1 MFERRELN
9 VRLTDEEIAELG
21 RKQSHSQ
28 KELEIEE
35 ADARSDAS
43 THRKKV
49 KEIKKAISEL
59 ADAINT
65 GTARRLI
72 ECREVRDL
80 EAGKVYVV
88 RTDLAEDDPSRIVET
103 RDLTHAERQGEI
115 FASVP
120 PAEQEAA
127 LAREKERAAAE
138 EAAKAPPAESD
149 EERVARAEDE
159 DRLRRWS
166 PADGKEVGLELA
178 RRVFGDAAV
187 DAELAELAPMPPA
200 DGPIPDFTPDA
211 GDVQSAL
218 EALKAKRELEEEDD
232 LASAPDYSAAA
243 EIAADQL
250 ATGSRPE
257 GEDVKPGKRKA
268 KAQKSTKVRPSSLE
282 TKAPKASKGK
292 APQKGTELADAGSL
306 EA

>member
-1 MFERRELN
+1 MFEKRELN

-21 RKQSHSQ
+21 RKQSTSQ
-28 KELEIEE
+28 KELELEE
-35 ADARSDAS
+35 AEARSDAAG
-43 THRKKV
+43 HRKRV
-49 KEIKKAISEL
+49 KEIKKSISEL
-59 ADAINT
+59 AEAINT

-80 EAGKVYVV
+80 EAGKVFIV

-127 LAREKERAAAE
+127 LAREKERKAAE
-138 EAAKAPPAESD
+138 DAANAPVEEST

-166 PADGKEVGLELA
+166 PADGKDVGLELA
-178 RRVFGDAAV
+178 RKVFGDAAV
-187 DAELAELAPMPPA
+187 DAELANLAPMPPEE
-200 DGPIPDFTPDA
+200 GPIPDFSPDEN
-211 GDVQSAL
+211 DVQTAI
-218 EALKAKRELEEEDD
+218 EALKSKEEAD
-232 LASAPDYSAAA
+232 LANAPDYSAAA
-243 EIAADQL
+243 DIAADQL
-250 ATGSRPE
+250 ATGERPE

-268 KAQKSTKVRPSSLE
+268 SRSVKVKPAKPPKADKP
-282 TKAPKASKGK
+282 PKASKGK